1 MPEVVQVAPNPSRW
15 YAAGEAKKN
24 RMSLPRSRAHLE
36 ALLQAHRL
44 DTTLADR
51 IPATGCLSTG
61 LPELDTTLGGGWP
74 RGHVSE
80 IVGPASSGRTRVL
93 VSTLATATT
102 RGDVAAWIDTVDRGD
117 PAGAAAAGVRLSHV
131 LWVRGMPLSP
141 GVLALRPRR
150 GEPDLGLT
158 VVQRAIKAA
167 HLVAQAGGFGVIA
180 LDLCDIPSFVLR
192 QVPASTWLRL
202 QRAIEGRDTVMVM
215 LGAESIT
222 RSAGGVSVR
231 VQGRSRWEG
240 DTARSCR
247 LSGMDCALRVVGSR
261 LAMGSQREVQVAMAG

>member
-1 MPEVVQVAPNPSRW
+1 MQQTARVAEGRARW
-15 YAAGEAKKN
+15 YATAEAKQN

-36 ALLQAHRL
+36 ALLQARRL
-44 DTTLADR
+44 DGTLAGR
-51 IPATGCLSTG
+51 VPATGMLSTG

-80 IVGPASSGRTRVL
+80 IVGPPSSGRTRVL
-93 VSTLATATT
+93 VSTLAAATT
-102 RGDVAAWIDTVDRGD
+102 RGEVAAWIDTVDRGD

-150 GEPDLGLT
+150 GDPDLAHT

-167 HLVAQAGGFGVIA
+167 HLVTQAGGFGVVA
-180 LDLCDIPSFVLR
+180 LDLCDIPSWVLR

-202 QRAIEGRDTVMVM
+202 HRAIEGRDTMMVV
-215 LGAESIT
+215 LGAEPIT

-231 VQGRSRWEG
+231 VQGRARWDGESL
-240 DTARSCR
+240 RSCR
-247 LSGMDCALRVVGSR
+247 LAGMDCALRVVSSR
-261 LAMGSQREVQVAMAG
+261 VAAGATREVQVALAG

>member
-1 MPEVVQVAPNPSRW
+1 MAPALVAGPPRW
-15 YAAGEAKKN
+15 YAPLEAKEK

-36 ALLQAHRL
+36 ALLQTRRL
-44 DTTLADR
+44 DGTLAGR
-51 IPATGCLSTG
+51 VPATGALSTG
-61 LPELDTTLGGGWP
+61 LPDLDTTLGGGWP

-93 VSTLATATT
+93 VSTMAAATT

-131 LWVRGMPLSP
+131 LWVRGLPLSP

-150 GEPDLGLT
+150 GDPDLSHT

-167 HLVAQAGGFGVIA
+167 HLVAQAGGFGAIA

-192 QVPASTWLRL
+192 QIPASTWLRL
-202 QRAIEGRDTVMVM
+202 HRAVEGRETMMVV
-215 LGAESIT
+215 LGAEPIT

-231 VQGRSRWEG
+231 VQGRPRWEG
-240 DTARSCR
+240 DSPRACR
-247 LSGMDCALRVVGSR
+247 LAGMDCALRVVSSR
-261 LAMGSQREVQVAMAG
+261 MAVGTGREVQVALAG

>member
-1 MPEVVQVAPNPSRW
+1 MHTPEVVPGPSRW
-15 YAAGEAKKN
+15 YASHEAKQN

-36 ALLQAHRL
+36 ALLQARRL
-44 DTTLADR
+44 DGTLAGR
-51 IPATGCLSTG
+51 VPATGLLSTG

-93 VSTLATATT
+93 VSTLAAATT

-141 GVLALRPRR
+141 GVLAIRPRR
-150 GEPDLGLT
+150 GDPDLTHT
-158 VVQRAIKAA
+158 VLQRALKAA

-180 LDLCDIPSFVLR
+180 LDLCDMPAFALR

-202 QRAIEGRDTVMVM
+202 HRAVEGRESVLVV
-215 LGAESIT
+215 LGADPIT

-231 VQGRSRWEG
+231 VQGRPRWEG
-240 DTARSCR
+240 ESPRACR
-247 LSGMDCALRVVGSR
+247 LAGMDCALRVVGSR
-261 LAMGSQREVQVAMAG
+261 SLDPSREVQVALAG

>member
-1 MPEVVQVAPNPSRW
+1 
-15 YAAGEAKKN
+15 
-24 RMSLPRSRAHLE
+24 MSLPRSRAHLE
-36 ALLQAHRL
+36 ALLQTRRL
-44 DTTLADR
+44 DATLAGR
-51 IPATGCLSTG
+51 IPATGSLSTG
-61 LPELDTTLGGGWP
+61 LPELDTTLSGGWP

-93 VSTLATATT
+93 VSTLAMATT

-131 LWVRGMPLSP
+131 LWVRGLPLSP

-158 VVQRAIKAA
+158 VVQRAIKAT

-202 QRAIEGRDTVMVM
+202 QRAVEGRDTVMLM
-215 LGAESIT
+215 LGAEPIT

-231 VQGRSRWEG
+231 VQGRPRWDG

-247 LSGMDCALRVVGSR
+247 LSGLDCALRVVSSR
-261 LAMGSQREVQVAMAG
+261 TALGSQREVQVALAG

>member
-1 MPEVVQVAPNPSRW
+1 MFTDIAEGQTRW
-15 YAAGEAKKN
+15 YAEHEAIQK

-36 ALLQAHRL
+36 ALLQARRL
-44 DTTLADR
+44 EGTLAGR
-51 IPATGCLSTG
+51 VPATGVLSTG
-61 LPELDTTLGGGWP
+61 LAELDTTLGGGWP

-93 VSTLATATT
+93 VSTLASATA

-150 GEPDLGLT
+150 GDPDLTHT

-167 HLVAQAGGFGVIA
+167 HLVAQASRSRAAPAVCPCASRG
-180 LDLCDIPSFVLR
+180 
-192 QVPASTWLRL
+192 VPAGTARR
-202 QRAIEGRDTVMVM
+202 RARAGWPAWTARC
-215 LGAESIT
+215 AW
-222 RSAGGVSVR
+222 SAVVSPR
-231 VQGRSRWEG
+231 ERRAKSRWHWRG
-240 DTARSCR
+240 SHVRRPPSPLVSGGSDT
-247 LSGMDCALRVVGSR
+247 
-261 LAMGSQREVQVAMAG
+261 

>member
-1 MPEVVQVAPNPSRW
+1 MHAPDIAEGPSRW
-15 YAAGEAKKN
+15 YAEWEAKQK

-36 ALLQAHRL
+36 ALLQARRL
-44 DTTLADR
+44 HGTLAR
-51 IPATGCLSTG
+51 RVPATGVLSTG

-93 VSTLATATT
+93 VSTLAAATA

-150 GEPDLGLT
+150 GDPDLTHT

-167 HLVAQAGGFGVIA
+167 HLVAQAGGFGVVA
-180 LDLCDIPSFVLR
+180 LDLCDIPAFVLR
-192 QVPASTWLRL
+192 TIPSSTWLRL
-202 QRAIEGRDTVMVM
+202 HRAIEGRETM
-215 LGAESIT
+215 LVILAADPIT

-231 VQGRSRWEG
+231 VQGRPRWEG
-240 DTARSCR
+240 ETARSCR
-247 LSGMDCALRVVGSR
+247 LAGMDCAMRVVSSRAAEGST
-261 LAMGSQREVQVAMAG
+261 REVQVALAG